1 MRYPCTD
8 SRITIMY
15 NIIFE
20 YERLGMRCC
29 YIISFFQTTWELG
42 PSARSKGQ
50 SIQLLLR
57 QMMPI
62 RVSDCYFLS
71 IIRINYTSSRT
82 KPTRERHRCVIR
94 RPAAVQLYYTCLRTC
109 LRTNNINNSISTD
122 NTYINTYKY
131 IMRIPVVYLR
141 AKTYHIMYVHL
152 YIGRGG
158 LPLIHDRKIYV

>member
-1 MRYPCTD
+1 MNLRYPCTD
-8 SRITIMY
+8 SRIIIKY

-20 YERLGMRCC
+20 YERLGMRSC

-82 KPTRERHRCVIR
+82 KPTRQRRCVIR
-94 RPAAVQLYYTCLRTC
+94 RPEADQLYHVRAFVRIILIIVYRLTTP
-109 LRTNNINNSISTD
+109 IH
-122 NTYINTYKY
+122 KY
-131 IMRIPVVYLR
+131 IQIYYANTCNIVYLR
-141 AKTYHIMYVHL
+141 ATILCMYTSTLVAVV
-152 YIGRGG
+152 YR
-158 LPLIHDRKIYV
+158 